1 MARRSGTL
9 PGRMVRW
16 LQYTLRP
23 PDVCIVHHP
32 DYAHAAAGGLID
44 PARADKILGFLTD
57 EHLIRRSDV
66 SRPIPASL
74 ENILRVHSP
83 EYVESLADPEVVSSI
98 MGIPFTPRAA
108 HDALDLMRLMVG
120 GTIQATRMALRT
132 GKSAAHLGGGFHH
145 ATPDEGMGFCV
156 FNDVAVAVARL
167 REKGFDEPVL
177 IVDLDL
183 HDGNGTRAAFA
194 NDATV
199 HTFSIHNVPWDAAE
213 AVASTSIALGSEVT
227 DDVFLET
234 LHRELPPVVQQ
245 LRPGLV
251 IYVAGVDGAAGDA
264 LGDWRLSDEGL
275 LERDRFVASQV
286 RHDGQSVPFVVVLA
300 GGYGASSWRHSAR
313 FLSWLVSGEVV
324 EPPGAAE
331 ILVQRYREISKRWG
345 AEEAGVRDE
354 NDWGLNEEDLL
365 GLMTHE
371 DTRFLGKFT
380 RHALEL
386 QLQQL
391 GFLDHVRSRG
401 FGHPSITL
409 ESPAGLGQTLRMY
422 GDAANTELLMEL
434 KARRSRSMVPGCEV
448 IEIEWLLLQNPRGDF
463 QEARPQ
469 LPGQSHPG
477 LGLMRHV
484 AAWLVV
490 VCERLSLDGIA
501 FVPSQYYMAAVGRRQ
516 LRFADPERQGRFE
529 AMRDALAGAEL
540 PEANRA
546 VDGGWLEDARTGAV
560 ARWEPAAMVVPVS
573 AKLSE
578 RVTSPAYRG
587 AVRRARETYSF
598 RLRGEPVPD

>member
-1 MARRSGTL
+1 MAR
-9 PGRMVRW
+9 W
-16 LQYTLRP
+16 LRYTLRP

-32 DYAHAAAGGLID
+32 DYAHAAAGALID

-57 EHLIRRSDV
+57 EHLIRRADV

-74 ENILRVHSP
+74 ENILRVHTQ
-83 EYVESLADPEVVSSI
+83 EYVESLSDPEVVSNV
-98 MGIPFTPRAA
+98 MGIPLTPRASQQG
-108 HDALDLMRLMVG
+108 LDLMRLMVG

-132 GKSAAHLGGGFHH
+132 GKSAVHLGGGFHH

-156 FNDVAVAVARL
+156 FNDVAIAVARL
-167 REKGFDEPVL
+167 RAKGFDEPVL

-194 NDATV
+194 DDATV
-199 HTFSIHNVPWDAAE
+199 HTFSIHNVPWDEAE

-227 DDVFLET
+227 DDVFLGT
-234 LHRELPPVVQQ
+234 LRRELPPVVERH
-245 LRPGLV
+245 RPGLV
-251 IYVAGVDGAAGDA
+251 IYVAGVDGAARDA
-264 LGDWRLSDEGL
+264 LGDWRLSAEGI
-275 LERDRFVASQV
+275 LERDRFVESQV
-286 RHDGQSVPFVVVLA
+286 RHGGQSTPFVVVLS
-300 GGYGASSWRHSAR
+300 GGYGASAWRHSAR
-313 FLSWLVSGEVV
+313 FLGWLVSGDVV
-324 EPPGAAE
+324 EPPDAAE
-331 ILVQRYREISKRWG
+331 ILVRQYREISKRWD
-345 AEEAGVRDE
+345 AEEAGTRDE
-354 NDWGLNEEDLL
+354 NDWGLNEEDIL
-365 GLMTHE
+365 GLVTHE
-371 DTRFLGKFT
+371 DTRFLGQFS

-401 FGHPSITL
+401 FGNPTVTL
-409 ESPAGLGQTLRMY
+409 DAPAGLGQTLRIY
-422 GDAANTELLMEL
+422 GDAAHTELLLEL

-448 IEIEWLLLQNPRGDF
+448 IEIEWLLLQNPRGEF

-501 FVPSQYYMAAVGRRQ
+501 FVPSQYYMAAVGRRH
-516 LRFADPERQGRFE
+516 LKFVDPEHQARFE
-529 AMRDALAGAEL
+529 AIRDALVGAEL

-546 VDGGWLEDARTGAV
+546 VDGGWLEDARTGEV
-560 ARWEPAAMVVPVS
+560 AHWEPAAMVVAVS
-573 AKLSE
+573 EKLNE
-578 RVTSPAYRG
+578 QLTGPAYRE
-587 AVRRARETYSF
+587 AVRQARETHSF
-598 RLRGEPVPD
+598 RLRAEPVPD